1 MTPQDIIDATNT
13 FGRYGV
19 PEENIFQEVMRARYL
34 DYFLFSN
41 SSNAQYGISIEDLY
55 ENMKKTADR
64 LGLYEGDADTYA
76 RVYTLALRVDPMA
89 FAPGAGTARQ
99 EVRALLKEAGKKA
112 EEAGQT
118 ILFSG
123 AENYLPVLDDLFKDL
138 TTKRIALAMNSP
150 EWKEKLHMVFPR
162 GRMMMEEEL
171 DADTEAYNYIFNWET
186 SSIAHAAS
194 ITRRLSEKGTMDVLI
209 PYALLLEDSEEVEDA
224 RKALAAEG
232 KLVSYYDTDLGGKE
246 YAFLRF
252 AGEKSPAVS
261 FGESGF
267 EAGAF
272 HGYDTLKLSSEDF
285 AAADDWNIDIYAY
298 NGSPALQSILAG
310 NILDLDHSIGKV
322 FEGLMPGRLSA
333 GYYDGLSA
341 EGISDSGIRKDLIS
355 SAPAEEG
362 DEGIAVRSGD
372 LVITVRDGSVKTAV
386 IPEGTSCVLAPGI
399 LALRPSGRY
408 TSWYLKLYLDGP
420 VGQLFLNTM
429 KAGYSYH
436 LITERILR
444 LPLPKADDMVIREAD
459 ALCRK
464 TAESLAKAEEAWR
477 NAKRDS
483 VALMMGHGQ
492 A

>member
-1 MTPQDIIDATNT
+1 
-13 FGRYGV
+13 
-19 PEENIFQEVMRARYL
+19 
-34 DYFLFSN
+34 
-41 SSNAQYGISIEDLY
+41 
-55 ENMKKTADR
+55 
-64 LGLYEGDADTYA
+64 
-76 RVYTLALRVDPMA
+76 
-89 FAPGAGTARQ
+89 
-99 EVRALLKEAGKKA
+99 
-112 EEAGQT
+112 
-118 ILFSG
+118 
-123 AENYLPVLDDLFKDL
+123 
-138 TTKRIALAMNSP
+138 
-150 EWKEKLHMVFPR
+150 
-162 GRMMMEEEL
+162 
-171 DADTEAYNYIFNWET
+171 
-186 SSIAHAAS
+186 
-194 ITRRLSEKGTMDVLI
+194 
-209 PYALLLEDSEEVEDA
+209 
-224 RKALAAEG
+224 
-232 KLVSYYDTDLGGKE
+232 
-246 YAFLRF
+246 
-252 AGEKSPAVS
+252 
-261 FGESGF
+261 
-267 EAGAF
+267 
-272 HGYDTLKLSSEDF
+272 
-285 AAADDWNIDIYAY
+285 
-298 NGSPALQSILAG
+298 
-310 NILDLDHSIGKV
+310 
-322 FEGLMPGRLSA
+322 MPGRLSA

-459 ALCRK
+459 ALCCK